1 MSHTLPN
8 NTEKVNTQTDKK
20 LFYFLLFLTLLRPSL
35 DILGQKEFSIY
46 YTLPSFNLNSIIGG
60 IVFIISLF
68 FILKNLKFISSTPL
82 FYPISAFLGL
92 IFLSIFYSID
102 QTTSTREFIRLSSI
116 FFLYF
121 LAYKLVKNQKDW
133 FLLLKIILI
142 SYVPPAI
149 FAIIQLIG
157 GFGLPDDFGGFNRIY
172 GTFAHPNLFA
182 FYTFFIL
189 GLILT
194 LILAKSTFLGTESL
208 KKESLKKYLQIAAII
223 LTFLLLAT
231 YTRSA
236 LACLM
241 IFVLIFGI
249 FKYRKLLLSA
259 LLFFALLYFFS
270 DIFQQRLWELISLN
284 PYGSIIWRFRLWQD
298 IIPIS
303 LWQPWLGY
311 GSGTFSHLVE
321 YYRGFQWGSLEAHND
336 YLKIFVE
343 NGILGLAV
351 YLWLIIALLFN
362 LLKKF
367 VKSVG
372 KEKIMALGI
381 FTICLTLFTAGLF
394 DNILRTTALQW
405 NLWILL
411 GAWLGQEIRET
422 RR

>member
-1 MSHTLPN
+1 MPHTLPK
-8 NTEKVNTQTDKK
+8 NTEKVNPKTGKK
-20 LFYFLLFLTLLRPSL
+20 LFYFLLSLTLLRPSL

-46 YTLPSFNLNSIIGG
+46 YTLPSFNLNAIIGS

-68 FILKNLKFISSTPL
+68 FILKNLKSFISAPL

-92 IFLSIFYSID
+92 IFLSIFYSLD
-102 QTTSTREFIRLSSI
+102 QTASAREFIRLSSI

-121 LAYKLVKNQKDW
+121 IAYKLVNSKKDW

-142 SYVPPAI
+142 SYIPPAI
-149 FAIIQLIG
+149 FATIQLIG

-189 GLILT
+189 GIIIS
-194 LILAKSTFLGTESL
+194 LILANKKKPNAIFLIS
-208 KKESLKKYLQIAAII
+208 AVV
-223 LTFLLLAT
+223 LTVLLLAT

-241 IFVLIFGI
+241 FFVLIFGI
-249 FKYRKLLLSA
+249 FKYRKLLLA
-259 LLFFALLYFFS
+259 GALFFILLYFFS
-270 DIFQQRLWELISLN
+270 DVFQQRLWELISLD
-284 PYGSIIWRFRLWQD
+284 PYGSVIWRLRLWQD
-298 IIPIS
+298 IIPVS
-303 LWQPWLGY
+303 LWQPWFGY
-311 GSGTFSHLVE
+311 GSGTFERLVE

-343 NGILGLAV
+343 NGALGLAA
-351 YLWLIIALLFN
+351 YLWLISASLFY

-367 VKSVG
+367 IKSVG

-381 FTICLTLFTAGLF
+381 FTICLSLFAAGFF

-405 NLWILL
+405 NLWILIA
-411 GAWLGQEIRET
+411 AWLKQAK
-422 RR
+422 